1 MIKGTFAALHLK
13 EIDFPITPI
22 LVLTKALRKTDL
34 ENNEIFF
41 YLFHRLSRN
50 YYLISITIRINSN
63 KLFIPMTD
71 ASIISKAESWLASN
85 IDEESK
91 NQIRALLAAD
101 DSTELTDSFYKDL
114 EFGTGGLRGL
124 MGVGSNRMN
133 VYTVGMA
140 TQGLANYLLASFP
153 GQKIQV
159 AITHDSRLNN
169 TLFADTT
176 ANVMTANGIHVK
188 YFREMRPTPMLSFA
202 IRHYKCQSGVMVTA
216 SHNPKEYNG
225 YKVYWEDGGQV
236 VPPHD
241 KNIILEVL
249 KIKSV
254 DDVKW
259 TRNESLISYIEEDF
273 DLVYL
278 AEVKKLSMSRQAVLV
293 KKDLSIVFSPIHGA
307 SGKMVPK
314 ALRIFGFE
322 NIHVVKEQIEPD
334 GNFPTVIYPN
344 PEEAEALEMSIQLA
358 KKIQADLVLACDPD
372 GDRYAAVVRNENGEY
387 ELLNGNQTGSIITYY
402 LLNRW
407 REQGRLVGKEFT
419 VSTIVTTDLIGEISK
434 GFNTKYFSTLTG
446 FKYIAEVIRSHEG
459 EMTFIAGGEESYGFL
474 VGDFVRDKDGVSAC
488 AIVAEIVAYYQTK
501 NKNLIDVLADIY
513 MQYGF
518 YKEALISITKKGKDG
533 AEQIQQLMHGFRTN
547 RPQTINGVKVTKI
560 IDVQESKV
568 YDMVNGTEEPLDL
581 EKSNVIQFYL
591 EDGSKISARPSGT
604 EPKIKYYISVNEKL
618 PNREAYRA
626 IEKSLDERIDALKK
640 FFE

>member
-1 MIKGTFAALHLK
+1 
-13 EIDFPITPI
+13 
-22 LVLTKALRKTDL
+22 
-34 ENNEIFF
+34 
-41 YLFHRLSRN
+41 
-50 YYLISITIRINSN
+50 
-63 KLFIPMTD
+63 MTD
-71 ASIISKAESWLASN
+71 ASILNKAQIWLDSN

-91 NQIRALLAAD
+91 KQIKALMEAS
-101 DSTELTDSFYKDL
+101 DSSELVDSFYKDL

-153 GQKIQV
+153 GQQISV
-159 AITHDSRLNN
+159 AVTHDSRINN

-176 ANVMTANGIHVK
+176 ANVMSANGIHVY

-241 KNIILEVL
+241 KNIIQEVL

-259 TRNESLISYIEEDF
+259 QRNEALISYIEEDH

-278 AEVKKLSMSRQAVLV
+278 AEVKQLSMSPEAILAQ
-293 KKDLSIVFSPIHGA
+293 KDLSIVFSPIHGA
-307 SGKMVPK
+307 SGTMVPK
-314 ALRIFGFE
+314 ALKIFGFE
-322 NIHVVKEQIEPD
+322 NIHIVKEQAEPD
-334 GNFPTVIYPN
+334 GRFPTVIYPN
-344 PEEAEALEMSIQLA
+344 PEEAEALAMSVDLA
-358 KKIQADLVLACDPD
+358 QKVKADLVLACDPD
-372 GDRYAAVVRNENGEY
+372 GDRYAAVVPNEKGAY
-387 ELLNGNQTGSIITYY
+387 ELLNGNQTGSVIVYY
-402 LLNRW
+402 LLNKW
-407 REQGRLVGKEFT
+407 REHGRLTGKEYT

-434 GFNTKYFSTLTG
+434 GFETEYFSTLTG
-446 FKYIAEVIRSHEG
+446 FKYIAEVIRANEG
-459 EMTFIAGGEESYGFL
+459 KKTFIAGGEESYGFL

-488 AIVAEIVAYYQTK
+488 AIVAEIVAYYKTK
-501 NKNLIDVLADIY
+501 GMNLIDVLAEIY
-513 MQYGF
+513 MQFGF
-518 YKEALISITKKGKDG
+518 YKESLISITKKGKDG
-533 AEQIQQLMHGFRTN
+533 AEQIQQLMQGFRTN
-547 RPQTINGVKVTKI
+547 RPTAINGVKVTKI
-560 IDVQESKV
+560 IDVKESKV
-568 YDMVNGTEEPLDL
+568 YDMVSGTEEPLHLD
-581 EKSNVIQFYL
+581 KSNVIQFYL

-618 PNREAYRA
+618 PSREAYRA
-626 IEKSLDERIDALKK
+626 VEANLDKRIDELKK
-640 FFE
+640 FFG